1 VQDNIQERSIDL
13 KSAVVLD
20 ESELSEFVH
29 EEVDP
34 WARCADHLRQR
45 FLRHC
50 GEHSVGL
57 VFLTV
62 TGKQQKSAGEQL
74 LARVEE
80 LIDQILLDSNVPC
93 QHEFDEPVR
102 GRAARAA
109 P

>member
-1 VQDNIQERSIDL
+1 MQDNIQERSIDL

-45 FLRHC
+45 LLRYFV
-50 GEHSVGL
+50 EYSVGL

-74 LARVEE
+74 SLE
-80 LIDQILLDSNVPC
+80 LKS
-93 QHEFDEPVR
+93 
-102 GRAARAA
+102 
-109 P
+109 